1 MSVSKPKKSGDIVL
15 PGDRLG
21 VIEEFIPGLGT
32 FEDEGIIFA
41 TIYGKIEIDMK
52 NREIAVIANNQPPI
66 GLVNGDIIIARVTS
80 VKAKMAMVEIFHS
93 QRKDFPIPF
102 AAMISIRNIRQGYV
116 DYIDEQFVQD
126 DWIRAKVVD
135 VSSVPIQIATDEP
148 HLGVVRAYCRF
159 CGAQLT
165 LKGNKLECSDSGC
178 HRLSKRKLAND
189 YMNPKTIAQIIGSEN
204 KFPSKHS
211 K

>member
-165 LKGNKLECSDSGC
+165 L
-178 HRLSKRKLAND
+178 
-189 YMNPKTIAQIIGSEN
+189 
-204 KFPSKHS
+204 
-211 K
+211 